1 LEKLIKFCRDVFNK
15 YEVKIVLLK
24 FFKYSIDD
32 PKKYLIEE
40 MDHEKEDL
48 KSENLFRRFGKK
60 QMSK

>member
-48 KSENLFRRFGKK
+48 KSENF
-60 QMSK
+60 S